1 MPVKAPAVTVTA
13 SRVTPGGVLLRTAI
27 NDGGSIE
34 VDREA
39 GVIKGVSVIAI
50 CTTKPSAN
58 GCDPFDIDATT
69 LEQVAAAINATPVGV
84 KSRIT
89 HPEVSGEDDLPR
101 RKGYIRNAR
110 IDGEAVRADMHF
122 HSPTDPDA
130 ITLMDIAEQDPTSCG
145 LSIKDDQAVVE
156 PLETT
161 PTGLVLRIDK
171 LDAVDW
177 VGEPAANPRGMLSAK
192 RRGVRLNT
200 ESQTMNQKQR
210 DFLSAA
216 GLPFDATDQQIADFI
231 AALDETQRAQFNALK
246 DPPVVE
252 NAVDEVEGEA
262 APAAVEE
269 TEPIAAME
277 GDEEDEE
284 KPAGVAASAVNKQVK
299 LALKA
304 ERARTAEIRRIA
316 LKCGYDQAWV
326 DKQINADTPIDRVRQ
341 IALDGIQRDP
351 KNMPTSRVSVGRDLN
366 RDTLDQAV
374 QDAVLLHGS
383 RGTHRFVEFD
393 DAGGIM
399 LGADNRPRTRR
410 PHERANELRSHS
422 LLDIGRRYLVAL
434 GYRQA
439 DRMARPQLA
448 SLLLNRN
455 GLASALNGVYL
466 AHASG
471 DFPYLLADAM
481 GKILRA
487 EYALAPA
494 TWPLWCNR
502 TTAPDFKQIKKLQLS
517 EAADLVL
524 VPEGDEYEFGTLSE
538 SREVYALS
546 SYGKGLNFT
555 RQAMINDDLDAF
567 GRVPK
572 MLGQAAARKV
582 EGLAVAVLTA
592 NAVMGDSVALF
603 ATAHANLTTGTLSVA
618 SLGSARATMR
628 KQTALGSSDP
638 LDLMPRYLIV
648 PEILFT
654 TASQLVSSTVD
665 PAKSNATPNPFA
677 NQLQV
682 ISSPRLDSTST
693 TQWYLAAD
701 PGQID
706 TVDVCFLEGQ
716 ESPLVEEENEFS
728 TGALQLKVTQDTV
741 AKAIDHRGLVR
752 SSGA

>member
-1 MPVKAPAVTVTA
+1 M
-13 SRVTPGGVLLRTAI
+13 LRTAI
-27 NDGGSIE
+27 GAGGSIE

-39 GVIKGVSVIAI
+39 GVIKGVSVITI
-50 CTTKPSAN
+50 GTTKVSGN
-58 GCDPFDIDATT
+58 GVEPFDVDATT
-69 LEQVAAAINATPVGV
+69 LEQVAAALNGAPIGV

-89 HPEVSGEDDLPR
+89 HPEILGEDDLPY
-101 RKGYIRNAR
+101 RKGYMRNAR
-110 IDGEAVRADMHF
+110 IDGDVVRADMYF
-122 HSPTDPDA
+122 HNPADPDA
-130 ITLMDIAEQDPTSCG
+130 IKLMDIAENDPTSCG
-145 LSIKDDQAVVE
+145 LSIIDDTAAIE
-156 PLETT
+156 PDPST
-161 PTGLVLRIDK
+161 PTGHVLRIDK

-177 VGEPAANPRGMLSAK
+177 VGTPAANPRGMLSAQ
-192 RRGVRLNT
+192 RRIVRLST

-216 GLPFDATDQQIADFI
+216 GLPYDATDQQIADFI

-252 NAVDEVEGEA
+252 NAVAQVEGEA
-262 APAAVEE
+262 APAAPETPAEE
-269 TEPIAAME
+269 QPVAEAE
-277 GDEEDEE
+277 GDLEDEE
-284 KPAGVAASAVNKQVK
+284 KPQGVAASAVSKQVK
-299 LALKA
+299 LALQA

-393 DAGGIM
+393 EAGGIM
-399 LGADNRPRTRR
+399 LGADRRPRVRQ
-410 PHERANELRSHS
+410 PHARAQELRSHS

-434 GYRQA
+434 GYHQA

-455 GLASALNGVYL
+455 ALNSALSGVYL
-466 AHASG
+466 AHATG

-524 VPEGDEYEFGTLSE
+524 VPEGDEYQFGTLSE

-567 GRVPK
+567 ARVPR

-592 NAVMGDSVALF
+592 NAQMADSVALF
-603 ATAHANLTTGTLSVA
+603 ATAHANLVTGTLSVS
-618 SLGSARATMR
+618 SLGGARAAMR

-638 LDLMPRYLIV
+638 LDLMPKYLIV

-654 TASQLVSSTVD
+654 TASQLVSSAVD
-665 PAKSNATPNPFA
+665 PALNNATPNPFA

-682 ISSPRLDSTST
+682 ISSPRLDTTST

-701 PGQID
+701 PGQVD

-716 ESPLVEEENEFS
+716 EAPLVEEENEFS
-728 TGALQLKVTQDTV
+728 TGALQLKVTQDAV
-741 AKAIDHRGLVR
+741 AKAIDWRGLVR
-752 SSGA
+752 SSGS